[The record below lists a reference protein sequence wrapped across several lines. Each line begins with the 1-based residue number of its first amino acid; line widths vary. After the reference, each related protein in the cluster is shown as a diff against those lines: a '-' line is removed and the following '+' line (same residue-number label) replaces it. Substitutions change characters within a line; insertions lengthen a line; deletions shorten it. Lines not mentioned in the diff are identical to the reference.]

1 MWHTVTQDQG
11 AHSGEFREIYSP
23 RQVVRIESCDA
34 RPAEVNG
41 RERNSGAIRLGSEA
55 ERLRCMKFLLD

>member
-1 MWHTVTQDQG
+1 MADQG
-11 AHSGEFREIYSP
+11 AHSGEFREVDSP
-23 RQVVRIESCDA
+23 RRVVRIESCDA

-55 ERLRCMKFLLD
+55 EGFAV